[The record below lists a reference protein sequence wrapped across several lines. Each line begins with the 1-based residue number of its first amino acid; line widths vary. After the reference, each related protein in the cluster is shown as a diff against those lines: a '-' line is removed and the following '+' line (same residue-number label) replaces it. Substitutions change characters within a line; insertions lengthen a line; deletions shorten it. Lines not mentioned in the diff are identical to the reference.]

1 MNKKK
6 AIFFLL
12 MLHSFMG
19 WGQKVLQLQ
28 SPDKKTTLQ
37 ISIDKDLSI
46 GISQNGTVVLEP
58 SVIGMDIREAGML
71 GEAPKLKKV
80 ERRSISGQKIVSPVY
95 KKSTVD
101 ETYNELTANF
111 KGNYSVIFRCYNQG
125 VAYRFV
131 TELTSGQ
138 VTVNDEKAIYKFP
151 EQAKG
156 YAAYSNRGKD
166 GNIESQFL
174 NSFENTYDCQPLPSL
189 NCQRLI
195 ILPF

>member
-6 AIFFLL
+6 IIFFLL
-12 MLHSFMG
+12 TLHSFMG

-80 ERRSISGQKIVSPVY
+80 ERRSVSGQKIVSPVY

-101 ETYNELTANF
+101 EIYNELTANF
-111 KGNYSVIFRCYNQG
+111 KGNYSVVFRCYNQG

-189 NCQRLI
+189 NSQR
-195 ILPF
+195 

>member
-58 SVIGMDIREAGML
+58 SVIGMDIRKPGML
-71 GEAPKLKKV
+71 GEAPKHQKV
-80 ERRSISGQKIVSPVY
+80 ERQI
-95 KKSTVD
+95 
-101 ETYNELTANF
+101 
-111 KGNYSVIFRCYNQG
+111 
-125 VAYRFV
+125 
-131 TELTSGQ
+131 
-138 VTVNDEKAIYKFP
+138 
-151 EQAKG
+151 
-156 YAAYSNRGKD
+156 
-166 GNIESQFL
+166 
-174 NSFENTYDCQPLPSL
+174 
-189 NCQRLI
+189 
-195 ILPF
+195 

>member
-1 MNKKK
+1 
-6 AIFFLL
+6 
-12 MLHSFMG
+12 MG

-28 SPDKKTTLQ
+28 SPDKKQPCKYPLTK
-37 ISIDKDLSI
+37 ICSI

-174 NSFENTYDCQPLPSL
+174 NSFENTYDCQPLPH
-189 NCQRLI
+189 
-195 ILPF
+195 

>member
-1 MNKKK
+1 M
-6 AIFFLL
+6 
-12 MLHSFMG
+12 
-19 WGQKVLQLQ
+19 
-28 SPDKKTTLQ
+28 
-37 ISIDKDLSI
+37 
-46 GISQNGTVVLEP
+46 
-58 SVIGMDIREAGML
+58 
-71 GEAPKLKKV
+71 
-80 ERRSISGQKIVSPVY
+80 
-95 KKSTVD
+95 D

-111 KGNYSVIFRCYNQG
+111 KGNYSVVFRCYNQG

-174 NSFENTYDCQPLPSL
+174 NSFENTYDCQPLSSL
-189 NCQRLI
+189 NSQRLI